1 MEMELAT
8 DIDML
13 MLLQQQGLNSE
24 CDGMVWRVDV
34 GMSSGVLNAMP
45 QVRCSQP
52 CHTLQHSLY
61 TSQNVMRAWPA
72 EGPSSLQP
80 CCFRW
85 LVRTLSTLDCCDTL
99 MLVSRLQALEIGAKE
114 GSREPDIRVLGD
126 ACGPQLP
133 DMARGNP
140 FLARSFGSIGA
151 ISRL

>member
-1 MEMELAT
+1 MAKELLS

-52 CHTLQHSLY
+52 CHILQHSLY
-61 TSQNVMRAWPA
+61 TSQNSMHVWPA
-72 EGPSSLQP
+72 GLSRLKP
-80 CCFRW
+80 CSFRW
-85 LVRTLSTLDCCDTL
+85 LVRTLSRLDCHDTI
-99 MLVSRLQALEIGAKE
+99 MLVLCLQALEIGAKE